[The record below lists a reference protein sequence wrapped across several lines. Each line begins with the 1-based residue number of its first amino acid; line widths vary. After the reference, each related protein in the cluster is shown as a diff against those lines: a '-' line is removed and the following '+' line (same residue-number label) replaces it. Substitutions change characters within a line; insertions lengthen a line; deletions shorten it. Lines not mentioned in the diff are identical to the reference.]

1 MPHAAKD
8 RAVTLAVIGGS
19 GLYRLDE
26 ASTVERISV
35 ATPFAVDPVELALE
49 RTPSGAVWFL
59 PRHGREHSVAPHLI
73 NYRANL
79 RALHEVGVDTV
90 IAVNA
95 VGGIAERMQ
104 AGTMVL
110 PHQLIDYSW
119 GREHTYFTGPHA
131 LDKHVDFTWPY
142 DRELGTVLQQSAHML
157 DVPLQAGA
165 VYACTQGPRLETAA
179 EIRKLQQDG
188 CDIVGMTGMPEAG
201 LARELGMRYACIAL
215 VVNRAAGVGADAIT
229 HDEIMRHLGEGVGK
243 VRTLLLAALPQLLRL
258 AGRSH

>member
-19 GLYRLDE
+19 GLYHLDDTS
-26 ASTVERISV
+26 AVERFSV
-35 ATPFAVDPVELALE
+35 ATPYAAEPVGLALE
-49 RTPSGAVWFL
+49 HTPAGTVWFL

-79 RALHEVGVDTV
+79 KALHEVGVDTV

-95 VGGIAERMQ
+95 VGGIAEQMQ
-104 AGTMVL
+104 PGTLVL
-110 PHQLIDYSW
+110 PNQLIDYSW
-119 GREHTYFTGPHA
+119 GREHTFFTGAHA

-142 DRELGTVLQQSAHML
+142 DRELATLLLQCGHML
-157 DVPLQAGA
+157 DIPIQASA

-179 EIRKLQQDG
+179 EIRKLKRDG

-215 VVNRAAGVGADAIT
+215 VVNRAAGMGADAIM
-229 HDEIMRHLGEGVGK
+229 HDDIMRHLGEGVGK
-243 VRTLLLAALPQLLRL
+243 VRALLLAALPQLLHL
-258 AGRSH
+258 AVRSD